1 MHRCDCSGT
10 TFGFPDI
17 SYTARM
23 VEEAI
28 QEIVNNEG
36 TPSPDQ
42 EKQIEAGLQQMNE
55 TMNRLFKSPKKN
67 TDS

>member
-1 MHRCDCSGT
+1 
-10 TFGFPDI
+10 
-17 SYTARM
+17 M

-28 QEIVNNEG
+28 QEMVDNEG